1 MYDSDLSDEEWRLI
15 AHHFQPK
22 DNRGAAPTHPKRT
35 IVNAILYINKT
46 GAQWRMLP
54 KEFPP
59 WQTVYDHYSNWNRRG
74 VWEAAL
80 DELNTL
86 HRKKTGRASTP
97 SYGII
102 DSQSAKT
109 VSFSEQRGIDGGKKI
124 KGRKRHIVVDTL
136 GHLIEV
142 VIHAANIHDT
152 VGGCDVLRAARNKC
166 PTLKA
171 FSGDAGYRG
180 TAVDF
185 VEKTLGLQLHI
196 SQRITDTFAVL
207 PMRWVVERTFAWLG
221 NYRRLSKDYE
231 ILASTAEN
239 MVRIA
244 MLRLTVAKCV

>member
-15 AHHFQPK
+15 EHHFQPQ
-22 DNRGAAPTHPKRT
+22 DRRGAVPIHAKRD
-35 IVNAILYINKT
+35 IVNAILYLNKT

-59 WQTVYDHYSNWNRRG
+59 WQTVYDHYSNWNRRK

-80 DELNTL
+80 DELNAL
-86 HRKKTGRASTP
+86 HRKENGKAMTP

-102 DSQSAKT
+102 DSQSVKT
-109 VSFSEQRGIDGGKKI
+109 VSSSEGRGIDGGKKI
-124 KGRKRHIVVDTL
+124 KGRKRNIVVDTL
-136 GHLIEV
+136 GHLIHV
-142 VIHAANIHDT
+142 MIHAANVHDSKA
-152 VGGCDVLRAARNKC
+152 GCDVLAGARDKC
-166 PTLKA
+166 PTLEA

-185 VEKTLGLQLHI
+185 VEKTLGLKLHI
-196 SQRITDTFAVL
+196 SKKIKDTFAVL

-231 ILASTAEN
+231 ILTLTAEN

-244 MLRLTVAKCV
+244 MLRITVARCV